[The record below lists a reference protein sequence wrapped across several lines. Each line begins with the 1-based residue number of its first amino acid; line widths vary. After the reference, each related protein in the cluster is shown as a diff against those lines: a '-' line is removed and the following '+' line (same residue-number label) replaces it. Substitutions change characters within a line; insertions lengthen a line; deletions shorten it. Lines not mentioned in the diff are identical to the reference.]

1 MKKILAA
8 CLSVAGI
15 VAATS
20 CGNTKLSEEQ
30 DKNYRLN
37 DSLQVALANADS
49 MFSVLYDVTT
59 GLEQISQLEHLVQAQ
74 VTAENPSARQD
85 IEAQMVAIQ
94 KGLIERR
101 KRIEQL
107 ESQLGSKAGENSKL
121 RKQLDAL
128 RSQIDGQAATVAELT
143 EKLNAAHFR
152 IEVLVDS
159 VSGLKADIDTIAA
172 EKAMAEAATVKAI
185 NDLNT
190 IYYVIGTNKEL
201 KQHEFI
207 SGGGFLRKTKVLEG
221 DFDRSYMTPA
231 DRRNLTTIPTDA
243 PDAKIL
249 TSQPKDSYRFEK
261 TASGNLNLVIT
272 DASRFWATSNLLV
285 IEVKN

>member
-1 MKKILAA
+1 MRKIFVA
-8 CLSVAGI
+8 CLSVAGL

-59 GLEQISQLEHLVQAQ
+59 GLEQIAQLEHLVQVQ
-74 VTAENPSARQD
+74 VNTESPSERQD
-85 IEAQMVAIQ
+85 IEARMIAIQ

-107 ESQLGSKAGENSKL
+107 EAQLGSKAGENSKL
-121 RKQLDAL
+121 RQQLNAL
-128 RSQIDGQAATVAELT
+128 RSQIDGQAATVADLT
-143 EKLNAAHFR
+143 AKLNSANFR
-152 IEVLVDS
+152 IDVLVDS

-172 EKAMAEAATVKAI
+172 AKARAEAETVKAI
-185 NDLNT
+185 NDLNAV
-190 IYYVIGTNKEL
+190 YFVIGTNKEL
-201 KQHEFI
+201 KEHDFI

-221 DFDRSYMTPA
+221 DFDRDYMTRA
-231 DRRNLTTIPTDA
+231 DRRTLTTIPTDA
-243 PDAKIL
+243 PEAKIL
-249 TSQPKDSYRFEK
+249 SSQPKDSYRFEK
-261 TASGNLNLVIT
+261 ASNGNLNLIIT
-272 DASRFWATSNLLV
+272 DATRFWATSNLLV